1 MLALSVTLARI
12 ETRIAGTGLD
22 RAELLDVRDL
32 SRRTAP
38 RGSEV
43 GALPSGGGEDEAVKA
58 R

>member
-1 MLALSVTLARI
+1 MLALSLSLARI

-38 RGSEV
+38 RESEV
-43 GALPSGGGEDEAVKA
+43 GALPSGGGEDEAVEA

>member
-38 RGSEV
+38 RESEV
-43 GALPSGGGEDEAVKA
+43 GALPGGCGEDEAVEA